1 MKYANLY
8 ADMNGISHW
17 KDVDVDFIPVE
28 FAPPA
33 PPVHL
38 SPFIPTKQYA
48 FFKAPIGWYGDRH
61 TAPARQIFFFLEGEL
76 EVMAGD
82 GETRRYHQ
90 GVVAELSVGAPL
102 LGGRL
107 GQMLEYGC
115 PGKYVFHS

>member
-8 ADMNGISHW
+8 ADTNGISHW
-17 KDVDVDFIPVE
+17 KEVDVDFISIE

-33 PPVHL
+33 PPVQL

-48 FFKAPIGWYGDRH
+48 FFKAPIGWYGDWH

-82 GETRRYHQ
+82 GETRHFPPGAILCVENTFGQ
-90 GVVAELSVGAPL
+90 GHISRVISDHPVLAAVAQLA
-102 LGGRL
+102 
-107 GQMLEYGC
+107 
-115 PGKYVFHS
+115 